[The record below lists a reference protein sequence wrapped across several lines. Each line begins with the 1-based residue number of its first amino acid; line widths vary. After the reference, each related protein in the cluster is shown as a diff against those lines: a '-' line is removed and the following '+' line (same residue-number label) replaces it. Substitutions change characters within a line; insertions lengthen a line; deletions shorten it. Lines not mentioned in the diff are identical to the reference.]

1 MILINDIINLRNID
15 PKINDKNQ
23 VMILMRSLSNSYKHF
38 MNIMMY
44 ARNNIPIE
52 DIKAILKLKSWK
64 KT

>member
-23 VMILMRSLSNSYKHF
+23 VMMILMRSLSNSYKHF

-52 DIKAILKLKSWK
+52 DIKAILKLKS
-64 KT
+64 

>member
-44 ARNNIPIE
+44 GRNNIPIE
-52 DIKAILKLKSWK
+52 DIKAILKSKS
-64 KT
+64 